1 MTPVTP
7 SAATATLATPT
18 GAVTVEE
25 ADGAIVR
32 VAWTPGRMPAAP
44 STPLLAEACRQIEA
58 YFRRERRAFDLP
70 LRIDGTSLERG
81 VWEAM
86 RAIPWGETRTYG
98 DLAAALGSNA
108 RAVGTACGRNPI
120 PIVIPCHRV
129 VGAEGALTGFSGGRG
144 VATKAALLAHEG
156 ALLL

>member
-1 MTPVTP
+1 MSRSTASVTID
-7 SAATATLATPT
+7 TPT
-18 GAVTVEE
+18 GPVTIEE

-32 VAWTPGRMPAAP
+32 IAWTPGRAP
-44 STPLLAEACRQIEA
+44 TEPPTPLLAEAERQIEA
-58 YFRRERRAFDLP
+58 YFRREQQTFDLP
-70 LRIDGTSLERG
+70 IRVEGTALERG

-108 RAVGTACGRNPI
+108 RVVGTACGRNPV

>member
-1 MTPVTP
+1 MSRSTA
-7 SAATATLATPT
+7 SATIDTPT
-18 GAVTVEE
+18 GPVTIEE

-32 VAWTPGRMPAAP
+32 IAWTPGRAP
-44 STPLLAEACRQIEA
+44 TKPPTPLLAEAERQIEA
-58 YFRRERRAFDLP
+58 YFRREQQTFDLP
-70 LRIDGTSLERG
+70 IRVEGTALERG

-108 RAVGTACGRNPI
+108 RVVGTACGRNPV